1 MDNLEVAQCYNESM
15 NNENQANNSNSPQPP
30 PPRLDLL
37 RSREDETSRR
47 VETGLQ
53 QKGGGTLTPLKTYVN
68 EFLEYCEIGKNQSRN
83 TIAAY
88 YRYLS
93 KFLRFAAGLGVKN
106 PADITLQAVNKYRL
120 YLNRLENNKGNSLK
134 LITQN
139 YHLIALRA
147 FLKYLMKNDIATLSP
162 EKIELPK
169 NPQRQVEFLEHDELK
184 RLFMATAREKEELPR
199 LRDAAILQTLFSTGL
214 RVSELASLRRDNINL
229 DRREFTVR
237 GKGSKL
243 RLVFLSDEAAVDIK
257 KYLAKRKD
265 NSKALFV
272 GHSIIGQVSDK
283 PQKTDQKSIA
293 VQQKRMEKEIQSQ
306 SAPSLSPTRRGGR
319 AGEGTQN
326 LPGLTPRQIQRI
338 IKKYCRLAG
347 IVKKV
352 TPHTLRHSFATDLLQ
367 NGADIRSVQT
377 LLGHSSITTTQIYTH
392 VTNEGLKDIHRK
404 FHDKKS

>member
-1 MDNLEVAQCYNESM
+1 MRSHNVTMCYIIDVAHCADIAQHFQYRAISASKLMDNQ
-15 NNENQANNSNSPQPP
+15 NQPKKAPIP
-30 PPRLDLL
+30 
-37 RSREDETSRR
+37 
-47 VETGLQ
+47 
-53 QKGGGTLTPLKTYVN
+53 LTPLQTLIN

-88 YRYLS
+88 YRYLT
-93 KFLRFAAGLGVKN
+93 KFYRFAQSSGVTEPKN
-106 PADITLQAVNKYRL
+106 ITLNLVNKYRL
-120 YLNRLENNKGNSLK
+120 YLNRLADDKGNTLK

-147 FLKYLMKNDIATLSP
+147 FLKYLGKNDIETLSA

-169 NPQRQVEFLEHDELK
+169 NPQRQVEFLEADELK
-184 RLFMATAREKEELPR
+184 RLFDATAQEKEELPR
-199 LRDAAILQTLFSTGL
+199 LRDFAILHTLFSTGL

-243 RLVFLSDEAAVDIK
+243 RLVFLSDEAAEDIK

-265 NSKALFV
+265 NSKALFI
-272 GHSIIGQVSDK
+272 GHSTIGKLSDK
-283 PQKTDQKSIA
+283 PEKKNDGKSVA
-293 VQQKRMEKEIQSQ
+293 ARQKRTDREMDSQ
-306 SAPSLSPTRRGGR
+306 GFKKNDDDRKIS
-319 AGEGTQN
+319 
-326 LPGLTPRQIQRI
+326 GLTPRQIQRI
-338 IKKYCRLAG
+338 IKKYVKLAG

-377 LLGHSSITTTQIYTH
+377 LLGHASITTTQIYTH
-392 VTNEGLKDIHRK
+392 VTNQGLRDIHKK
-404 FHDKKS
+404 FHDKK